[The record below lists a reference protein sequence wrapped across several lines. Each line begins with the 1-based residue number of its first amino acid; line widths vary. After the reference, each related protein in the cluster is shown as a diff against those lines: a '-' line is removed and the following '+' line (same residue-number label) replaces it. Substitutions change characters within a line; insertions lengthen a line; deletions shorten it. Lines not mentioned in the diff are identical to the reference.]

1 VNGIL
6 DQLLVLLVI
15 LVCLSYALLTLG
27 PRSLRRAL
35 AERLLRWLAHA
46 PQAVRRPALVARLER
61 VGAASACG
69 GCDSCGDAKTPAPDS
84 REVKIPLANIG
95 RRR

>member
-6 DQLLVLLVI
+6 DQLLVVTVI
-15 LVCLSYALLTLG
+15 VVCLSYAVLTLG
-27 PRSLRRAL
+27 PRSLRRSL
-35 AERLLRWLAHA
+35 AQRLLRWLARA
-46 PQAVRRPALVARLER
+46 PRAFRRPALVARLER
-61 VGAASACG
+61 VGVASACG

-84 REVKIPLANIG
+84 REVKIPVATIG